1 MLGYVY
7 EKLRDL
13 AIKVNFISGV
23 QKINYEEIK
32 PIIWALKKVIEQL
45 KVECKDFSEVI
56 KELKDLETIL
66 VNEELKRKEARMKNV
81 EIEPGE

>member
-32 PIIWALKKVIEQL
+32 PRILSLKKVIEQL
-45 KVECKDFSEVI
+45 KVECKDFPEAI
-56 KELKDLETIL
+56 KELNELEIIL
-66 VNEELKRKEARMKNV
+66 GNEELKRKEARMKNV

>member
-32 PIIWALKKVIEQL
+32 PRIWALKKVIEQL
-45 KVECKDFSEVI
+45 KVECKDFQKVI
-56 KELKDLETIL
+56 KELKDLETIIAGVIWNFNFKTNANYKIL
-66 VNEELKRKEARMKNV
+66 
-81 EIEPGE
+81 